1 MGYAYFIYYIYIILA
16 SIYLICDNRK
26 TSSTIA
32 WLMIFIFFPPGVL
45 LYIVFG
51 KDHRIVGKRGRLT
64 ELKLTRN
71 FSFILHKLID
81 DHDEIIKKSISEKNN
96 KLITLLDENSYSL
109 LSENNDVR
117 IIQDGE
123 EKFNL
128 LMDDVKNAKSF
139 IHMAYF
145 IWREDELTLKFK
157 DILIKKAQEGLEVR
171 ILIDAV
177 GSYFLSTKYIKEL
190 SNAGVKIYHYFDF
203 SYFFSLH
210 TINYRNH
217 RKIVVIDGTIGYTGG
232 MNMGKEYV
240 DGAFGHDCWRDTHLR
255 IVGESVKSLNGVF
268 AFEWETTTEQKIY
281 EKKYFPQIKSGIGN
295 TKMQI
300 TVSGPDSKW
309 ESIKQMYFEM
319 ICSAKKN
326 VYIQTPYFVPDE
338 SLIDAMKT
346 AALSGRD
353 VKIMV
358 TGVPDKK
365 IPYWVAFT
373 YFKELLDAGVKI
385 YHYNRCFLH
394 SKTIVTDSEIAAV
407 GTANFDIRSF
417 SINYELMAVLY
428 DKKLSVQL
436 EKDFEADLKHCS
448 EMTVEKYNDISR
460 LSRFRNSAAR
470 LMSPIL

>member
-1 MGYAYFIYYIYIILA
+1 
-16 SIYLICDNRK
+16 
-26 TSSTIA
+26 
-32 WLMIFIFFPPGVL
+32 
-45 LYIVFG
+45 
-51 KDHRIVGKRGRLT
+51 
-64 ELKLTRN
+64 
-71 FSFILHKLID
+71 
-81 DHDEIIKKSISEKNN
+81 
-96 KLITLLDENSYSL
+96 
-109 LSENNDVR
+109 
-117 IIQDGE
+117 
-123 EKFNL
+123 
-128 LMDDVKNAKSF
+128 
-139 IHMAYF
+139 
-145 IWREDELTLKFK
+145 
-157 DILIKKAQEGLEVR
+157 
-171 ILIDAV
+171 
-177 GSYFLSTKYIKEL
+177 
-190 SNAGVKIYHYFDF
+190 
-203 SYFFSLH
+203 
-210 TINYRNH
+210 
-217 RKIVVIDGTIGYTGG
+217 
-232 MNMGKEYV
+232 MGKEHING
-240 DGAFGHDCWRDTHLR
+240 DFGYNCWRDTHLR

-281 EKKYFPQIKSGIGN
+281 GKKYFPQIKPGTGN
-295 TKMQI
+295 IKMQI

-319 ICSAKKN
+319 ICSARKN

-353 VKIMV
+353 IKIMI

-394 SKTIVTDSEIAAV
+394 SKTIVIDSEIAAV

-428 DKKLSVQL
+428 DKKLSLQL

-448 EMTVEKYNDISR
+448 EMTVEKYNNISK
-460 LSRFRNSAAR
+460 LIRFRNSIAK